1 MSGTW
6 PQVIRV
12 GGIVVWSI
20 KAYKERLL
28 GIQILDW
35 WVCRSKLPSQLSPLL
50 TLEIGST
57 WERQFFLGPW
67 VAMWLQGS
75 LGEYWSSKLVAGPL
89 KAALTQLSFIQ

>member
-67 VAMWLQGS
+67 IS
-75 LGEYWSSKLVAGPL
+75 EYQKHMANTCGC
-89 KAALTQLSFIQ
+89 KADKTNGI